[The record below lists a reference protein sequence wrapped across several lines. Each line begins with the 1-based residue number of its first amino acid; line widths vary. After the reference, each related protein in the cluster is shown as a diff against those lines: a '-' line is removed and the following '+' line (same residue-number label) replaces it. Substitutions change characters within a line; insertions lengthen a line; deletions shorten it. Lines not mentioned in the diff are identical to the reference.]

1 MGRVKVRHAARW
13 VVALATIVLIILVV
27 GAPRVLRA
35 LPFFRVRLVEIVGN
49 HYLADTTVVERL
61 HLNARTSVF
70 DPLAPI
76 GVAARAIPGVV
87 AATVTRRL
95 PGTLRV
101 TVREALPVALASVGD
116 RLVLIDYRAH
126 VLPFDPSHYPTS
138 LPLSSRDAAT
148 AGLLD
153 RLRRSDA
160 DLYASVQ
167 WAHIDH
173 GDIVLTTDHHD
184 IRLRP
189 DADAPTLRAITAVRL
204 YLQQH
209 RIGWRELD
217 GRYRER
223 VFVRRGTA

>member
-1 MGRVKVRHAARW
+1 MTIRHPSRWYAAI
-13 VVALATIVLIILVV
+13 ATIVLIMLAVA
-27 GAPRVLRA
+27 APRMLRV
-35 LPFFRVRLVEIVGN
+35 LPFFRVRLVEVVGT
-49 HYLADTTVVERL
+49 HYLADTTVVARL
-61 HLNARTSVF
+61 HLRARSSVF
-70 DPLAPI
+70 DALAP
-76 GVAARAIPGVV
+76 VQAAARAIPGVV

-101 TVREALPVALASVGD
+101 TLREAQPVALASVGD

-126 VLPFDPSHYPTS
+126 VLPFDPSQYPTS
-138 LPLSSRDAAT
+138 LPISSHDAAT

-167 WAHIDH
+167 WAHVDH

-184 IRLRP
+184 IRMRP
-189 DADAPTLRAITAVRL
+189 DANAATLRAITAVRL
-204 YLQQH
+204 YLEQH
-209 RIGWRELD
+209 HMPWRELD
-217 GRYRER
+217 GRYGER